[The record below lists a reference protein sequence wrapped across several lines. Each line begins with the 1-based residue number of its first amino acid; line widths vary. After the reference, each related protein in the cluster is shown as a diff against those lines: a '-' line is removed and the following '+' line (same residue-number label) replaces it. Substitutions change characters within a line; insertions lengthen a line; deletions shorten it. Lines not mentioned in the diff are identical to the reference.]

1 MDSQLEEAFLR
12 AMFELVKNEEL
23 PMEASTF

>member
-1 MDSQLEEAFLR
+1 MDSRLEEAFLR
-12 AMFELVKNEEL
+12 AILELVKNEEL